1 MDGISTYDQMQRNRK
16 DRLSR
21 VMLSRVQE
29 NDPTLTE
36 FQIGGKGFDSDM
48 NMIRPSD
55 SSYESAFCRLGGCI
69 AENTHLIQL
78 DIYLCDGILLHTT
91 DRGFYDGLLRNS
103 SIKTL
108 RLLCPPN
115 TNIIGGV
122 EQEILTAYHANN
134 HLTQL
139 TLISIDMQNGRDLF
153 TTTLR
158 CSPNLK
164 QLELLECN
172 ITDELLLQLI
182 ESVRECAL
190 EKLGLTTNRIG
201 NTGCD
206 ILAALLED
214 PKCNIHTLDLNN
226 NQIGNEGAI
235 TLANSLINNNKL
247 KDLRLKAN
255 PITNETG
262 EVLKAFQRLLCYASA
277 FKYGENRH
285 SSINDTY
292 NSNHTLEKLN
302 LPSIYSEIGFFLQLN
317 TGENKTSVAIN
328 KIVCYHEL
336 LPDLESMF
344 EWDSSEE
351 RTLKG
356 LPYLIKWY
364 EKADTAVAGIVN
376 QMSTDPGRRW
386 RQPVIQAHLFRFG
399 LNVRLSAMYQF
410 ARSMPLLF
418 EPISRMEVEEND

>member
-1 MDGISTYDQMQRNRK
+1 M
-16 DRLSR
+16 SR
-21 VMLSRVQE
+21 VDK
-29 NDPTLTE
+29 NDPTVTE

-48 NMIRPSD
+48 NMLRPSD

-78 DIYLCDGILLHTT
+78 DIYLSDGILLHTT

-190 EKLGLTTNRIG
+190 EKLGLMTNRIG

-226 NQIGNEGAI
+226 NQI
-235 TLANSLINNNKL
+235 
-247 KDLRLKAN
+247 
-255 PITNETG
+255 
-262 EVLKAFQRLLCYASA
+262 
-277 FKYGENRH
+277 
-285 SSINDTY
+285 
-292 NSNHTLEKLN
+292 
-302 LPSIYSEIGFFLQLN
+302 
-317 TGENKTSVAIN
+317 
-328 KIVCYHEL
+328 
-336 LPDLESMF
+336 
-344 EWDSSEE
+344 
-351 RTLKG
+351 
-356 LPYLIKWY
+356 IKWY
-364 EKADTAVAGIVN
+364 EKVDTAVAEIVN

-386 RQPVIQAHLFRFG
+386 RQPVIQAHVFRFG